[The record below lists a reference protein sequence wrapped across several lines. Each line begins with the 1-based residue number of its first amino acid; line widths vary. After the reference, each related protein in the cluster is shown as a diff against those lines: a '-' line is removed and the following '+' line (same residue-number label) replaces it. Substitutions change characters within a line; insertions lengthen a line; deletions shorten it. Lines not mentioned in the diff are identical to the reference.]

1 MPSAKSLI
9 GERVFSTFRDEC
21 LSAHNEYR
29 SPHGAQP
36 LEISTQLCQS
46 AQKWAEHLAQTG
58 NLEYDTASPHGQNV
72 GMKPAG
78 GKTPLSG
85 RALCGVW
92 YGEKGKYDFAKKGH
106 QDGTAHFTQVVWK
119 DSREFGL
126 GMAKD
131 AEGNVIVVV
140 NYSPPGNVLGKFPA
154 NVLSDSERKPSVPG
168 GNKATKGKPAKD
180 QKGRKP
186 SQNASDDEDD
196 TDWTAE
202 KVKEAEAKF
211 VEELIERQNYYRAK
225 HGCDPVTL
233 DPGKLTE
240 HAQMWAETMAKDRQ
254 LKHSGNHE
262 YGENIG
268 SKYSKRGRP
277 TKAAEVVD
285 MWYDEI
291 NHYNFDQGGH
301 QEGTGHFTQLVWKSA
316 REVGVGWAKDD
327 TRTTTYVTANYLPAG
342 NKLDEFAENVVP
354 PL

>member
-1 MPSAKSLI
+1 MPSAKSLL
-9 GERVFSTFRDEC
+9 GEREYNAFRDEC
-21 LSAHNEYR
+21 LSAHNQYR
-29 SPHGAQP
+29 SRHGAQP
-36 LEISTQLCQS
+36 LKISSQLCQS
-46 AQKWAEHLAQTG
+46 AQEWAEQLAQTG
-58 NLEYDTASPHGQNV
+58 KLEYNPESPHGQNL

-85 RALCGVW
+85 KSLCTAW
-92 YGEKGKYDFAKKGH
+92 YGEKNKYDFTKNGH
-106 QDGTAHFTQVVWK
+106 QEGTAHFTQVVWK
-119 DSREFGL
+119 DSRELGL
-126 GMAKD
+126 GMAND
-131 AEGNVIVVV
+131 AAGNIIVVV
-140 NYSPPGNVLGKFPA
+140 NYSPPGNIMGKFQD
-154 NVLSDSERKPSVPG
+154 NVSAESTSSGRKPSVAG
-168 GNKATKGKPAKD
+168 GNKSARDP
-180 QKGRKP
+180 KP
-186 SQNASDDEDD
+186 SQAASDDEDD
-196 TDWTAE
+196 TDWTNE
-202 KVKEAEAKF
+202 KVKEAEANF
-211 VEELIERQNYYRAK
+211 VEQLIERQNYYRAK

-233 DPGKLTE
+233 NPVPLTE

-268 SKYSKRGRP
+268 YKYSKRGRP

-327 TRTTTYVTANYLPAG
+327 TRTRTYVTANYLPVG
-342 NKLDEFAENVVP
+342 NKLDEFAENVFP